1 MNPLQR
7 EFVNVSAHL
16 KKFRIQELKN
26 IMNNSSANI
35 ISGIRNFCSITDVQA
50 NEISEHFNI
59 VKLKRNDIF
68 LKAGQI
74 CNKIGFLNSG
84 QIRHYYSAKEN
95 DVTRWISF
103 ENDFVTSLR
112 SFILNIPS
120 IENLQ
125 AISDCELLVIDRK
138 DFDILIKKNIGF
150 KDFYIKA
157 LEYNYIT
164 IEDRVFSLIEKS
176 AEERFEWMMKN
187 QLHFIQ
193 KVPVMYTASMLGI
206 TPRHLSRLRKK
217 FSV

>member
-1 MNPLQR
+1 MESDAFKSIICAINNLCKPSEL
-7 EFVNVSAHL
+7 EIKEIASFFKVIPL
-16 KKFRIQELKN
+16 KKDDFLLKEEQV
-26 IMNNSSANI
+26 
-35 ISGIRNFCSITDVQA
+35 C
-50 NEISEHFNI
+50 
-59 VKLKRNDIF
+59 KK
-68 LKAGQI
+68 I
-74 CNKIGFLNSG
+74 CFLNSG
-84 QIRHYYSAKEN
+84 QIRHYYSTKEN

-112 SFILNIPS
+112 SFILQIPS

-125 AISDCELLVIDRK
+125 AITDCKLVVLDRK
-138 DFDILIKKNIGF
+138 AFEILIEKNIGF

-176 AEERFEWMMKN
+176 AEERFEWMAKN

-193 KVPVMYTASMLGI
+193 NVAVMYTASMLGI
-206 TPRHLSRLRKK
+206 SARHLSRLRKK

>member
-1 MNPLQR
+1 MESDAFSGIICAINNFCKPSGQEMDEIASYFKIIL
-7 EFVNVSAHL
+7 L
-16 KKFRIQELKN
+16 KKDDF
-26 IMNNSSANI
+26 
-35 ISGIRNFCSITDVQA
+35 
-50 NEISEHFNI
+50 
-59 VKLKRNDIF
+59 F
-68 LKAGQI
+68 LKEKQV
-74 CNKIGFLNSG
+74 CKKIGFLNSG
-84 QIRHYYSAKEN
+84 EIRHFYSAKEN

-112 SFILNIPS
+112 SFILQIPS

-125 AISDCELLVIDRK
+125 ALTDCELVVIDRK
-138 DFDILIKKNIGF
+138 AFDILIEKNIGF

-176 AEERFEWMMKN
+176 AEERFEWMAKN

-193 KVPVMYTASMLGI
+193 KVAVMYTASMLGI

-217 FSV
+217 FRV

>member
-1 MNPLQR
+1 MESDAFNGIICAINTFCKPSEQKIA
-7 EFVNVSAHL
+7 EIASYFKIIPL
-16 KKFRIQELKN
+16 KKDDF
-26 IMNNSSANI
+26 
-35 ISGIRNFCSITDVQA
+35 
-50 NEISEHFNI
+50 
-59 VKLKRNDIF
+59 F
-68 LKAGQI
+68 LKEGQV
-74 CNKIGFLNSG
+74 CKKIGFLNLG
-84 QIRHYYSAKEN
+84 QIRHFYSAKEN

-112 SFILNIPS
+112 SFILKIPS

-125 AISDCELLVIDRK
+125 ALTDCELVIIDRK
-138 DFDILIKKNIGF
+138 AFDILIEKNIGF

-176 AEERFEWMMKN
+176 AEERFEWMAKN

-193 KVPVMYTASMLGI
+193 NVAVMYTASMLGI

-217 FSV
+217 FKV